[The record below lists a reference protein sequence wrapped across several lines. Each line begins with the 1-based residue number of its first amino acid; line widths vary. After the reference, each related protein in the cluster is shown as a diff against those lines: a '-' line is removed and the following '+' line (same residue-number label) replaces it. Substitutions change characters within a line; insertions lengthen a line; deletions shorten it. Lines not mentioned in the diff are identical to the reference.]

1 MPSYALLCCVIY
13 VYIFKNMFI
22 ITFTYGSIADALLT
36 VSHTSCRSVCAA
48 EQTTLTEA
56 V

>member
-1 MPSYALLCCVIY
+1 MPCYALLCCVIY

-22 ITFTYGSIADALLT
+22 ITLTYGSIADALLT
-36 VSHTSCRSVCAA
+36 VCRSVCAA

-56 V
+56 VQCW